1 MSLRA
6 LTKILSLI
14 KKRNVTSFLR
24 PCGDYKLSNAL
35 TEHINGTIGTY
46 LSVSR
51 GITNFERFRKRVLF
65 SLNPKINYSLT
76 SHLKNDSLKNKP
88 RGPYN
93 KVKE

>member
-1 MSLRA
+1 M
-6 LTKILSLI
+6 KILSLI

-24 PCGDYKLSNAL
+24 PYGDHKLSNAL
-35 TEHINGTIGTY
+35 TEHINGTIDTY

-51 GITNFERFRKRVLF
+51 GITNFERFRKRVLY

-93 KVKE
+93 KVNE

>member
-14 KKRNVTSFLR
+14 KKRNVASFLR
-24 PCGDYKLSNAL
+24 PYGNHKLSNAL
-35 TEHINGTIGTY
+35 TEHINGTIDTY

>member
-1 MSLRA
+1 M
-6 LTKILSLI
+6 KILSLI
-14 KKRNVTSFLR
+14 KKRNVTSVLR
-24 PCGDYKLSNAL
+24 PYGNHKLSNAL
-35 TEHINGTIGTY
+35 TEHINGTIDTY

>member
-6 LTKILSLI
+6 LIKILSLI

-24 PCGDYKLSNAL
+24 LYGDHILSNAL

-51 GITNFERFRKRVLF
+51 GITNF
-65 SLNPKINYSLT
+65 
-76 SHLKNDSLKNKP
+76 DSL
-88 RGPYN
+88 
-93 KVKE
+93 

>member
-1 MSLRA
+1 M
-6 LTKILSLI
+6 KILSLI
-14 KKRNVTSFLR
+14 KKRNVASFLR
-24 PCGDYKLSNAL
+24 PYGNHKLSNAL
-35 TEHINGTIGTY
+35 TEHINGTIDTY

>member
-6 LTKILSLI
+6 LMKILSLI
-14 KKRNVTSFLR
+14 KKRNVASFLR
-24 PCGDYKLSNAL
+24 PYGNHKLSNAL
-35 TEHINGTIGTY
+35 TEHINGTIDTY

>member
-6 LTKILSLI
+6 LIKILSLI

-24 PCGDYKLSNAL
+24 PYGDHILSNAL

-76 SHLKNDSLKNKP
+76 SHLKSDSLKNKP

>member
-1 MSLRA
+1 M
-6 LTKILSLI
+6 KILSLI

-24 PCGDYKLSNAL
+24 PYGNHKLSIAL
-35 TEHINGTIGTY
+35 TEHINGTIDTY

>member
-1 MSLRA
+1 M
-6 LTKILSLI
+6 KILSLI

-24 PCGDYKLSNAL
+24 PYGNHKLSNAL

-65 SLNPKINYSLT
+65 SLNPKINYS
-76 SHLKNDSLKNKP
+76 
-88 RGPYN
+88 
-93 KVKE
+93 

>member
-1 MSLRA
+1 MAETLMFKGLQPCFRIYHLR
-6 LTKILSLI
+6 K
-14 KKRNVTSFLR
+14 
-24 PCGDYKLSNAL
+24 
-35 TEHINGTIGTY
+35 
-46 LSVSR
+46 SR

>member
-6 LTKILSLI
+6 IIKILSLI

-24 PCGDYKLSNAL
+24 PYGDHKLSNAL

-76 SHLKNDSLKNKP
+76 SNLNSDSLKNKP